1 MLVKGKFRVDFTAE
15 EWITPK
21 CRVKMSENLV
31 LSYRTEEIH
40 NSTAIANAHKELKGI
55 FGCYVHI
62 TIDRLLI
69 LTDYEEIKQS

>member
-15 EWITPK
+15 EWIVPK
-21 CRVKMSENLV
+21 CSVKMSEDLV

-40 NSTAIANAHKELKGI
+40 NSTAFANAYKELKEI

-69 LTDYEEIKQS
+69 LTDYEELKQ